1 MTRSSAF
8 SIRAG
13 VSPAFYGAVRE
24 QVNALAKYLQRE
36 LAGSQYGS
44 PTEAESAMPSL
55 SAIARG
61 HTGYELPPSET
72 GTIRYRPATLSASC
86 CYY

>member
-36 LAGSQYGS
+36 LAVKPIWNSHGSRKCNAF
-44 PTEAESAMPSL
+44 T
-55 SAIARG
+55 
-61 HTGYELPPSET
+61 
-72 GTIRYRPATLSASC
+72 
-86 CYY
+86 